1 MTAQT
6 RPHGSMTNA
15 PPWIGGATISAL
27 FLSAAV
33 LITYTLL
40 PLPGQRSLG
49 GVNYLVAALL
59 FGVHITFSRLYRSFY
74 RRGRARRARS
84 GGMAAAGP
92 HPDEPGDDAPADIVQ
107 PDGPAH
113 PDPLHK

>member
-15 PPWIGGATISAL
+15 PPWIGGATIGAF

-59 FGVHITFSRLYRSFY
+59 FGGHITFSRLYRS
-74 RRGRARRARS
+74 GLARRAPS
-84 GGMAAAGP
+84 GGTAAAGP
-92 HPDEPGDDAPADIVQ
+92 HLDGPVDHAPADIVQ
-107 PDGPAH
+107 PGGPAR
-113 PDPLHK
+113 PDPRRK